1 MDSRVYWIWLQ
12 QALGPGA
19 PQTAPLLRLCG
30 NAQGVYD
37 ADEDVLR
44 QVNLTRSQMARLR
57 EKDLEK
63 ATACLKETLAWGGWV
78 LTPDDA
84 LFPSMLRGIYAPPL
98 VLYGRGTMPNLEQIP
113 AITVV
118 GTRKCTDYG
127 VHVTSRLTAGL
138 VAGGFCIVSGGAK
151 GIDVTALRKA
161 LECDATAICIQ
172 ACGLD
177 VDYPTFNTQMRRD
190 VLRRGA
196 LLSEYPLGTPA
207 LTYHFRPRNRLLSG
221 ISHGTCV
228 TEAPIRSG
236 ALITA
241 RHALEQGRDVFA
253 VPGPVFSYTTEGTN
267 QLIREGACLITGV
280 ADVMREY
287 AGRFKGRLHMDAA
300 VKAEAAFDRAVKLEG
315 RPTVEKAEEKAAP
328 SQKPT
333 PSKKSTPSKK
343 AEKSAKPR
351 EWQTVVQTL
360 PEPLLSA
367 VADTPP
373 TACPDYVSDNAKR
386 MYKRLLRIPQPIDEL
401 AAAEQLPVHQAL
413 AALTELEIAGCA
425 AMVGGGQYTIQ

>member
-12 QALGPGA
+12 QALGQGA
-19 PQTAPLLRLCG
+19 PQTAPLLRACG

-37 ADEDVLR
+37 ADEELLR
-44 QVNLTRSQMARLR
+44 QFSLTRSQLTQLL
-57 EKDLEK
+57 EKDLTK
-63 ATACLKETLAWGGWV
+63 AAACLRETLAWGGWV

-84 LFPSMLRGIYAPPL
+84 LFPSALRGIHAPPL
-98 VLYGRGTMPNLEQIP
+98 VLYGRGNMPNLEQIP
-113 AITVV
+113 ALTIV

-161 LECDATAICIQ
+161 LECDGIAICIQ

-207 LTYHFRPRNRLLSG
+207 MTYHFHPRNRLLSG

-228 TEAPIRSG
+228 TEAPAKSG

-253 VPGPVFSYTTEGTN
+253 VPGPVFSRATEGTN
-267 QLIREGACLITGV
+267 RLIHDGACLITCV

-287 AGRFKGRLHMDAA
+287 EGRFKGRLHFDAA
-300 VKAEAAFDRAVKLEG
+300 VKAEEAFDRAVKLEG
-315 RPTVEKAEEKAAP
+315 RPTAETAVEKVDPPK
-328 SQKPT
+328 KPT
-333 PSKKSTPSKK
+333 SPQKVKKPPEPK
-343 AEKSAKPR
+343 
-351 EWQTVVQTL
+351 EWQRVVQVL

-386 MYKRLLRIPQPIDEL
+386 IYKRLLRTPQPIDEL